1 MAASDTAAA
10 GAVGG
15 AREGE
20 PPFQHDDPG
29 AAAFVFR
36 VVPQLSPHLEALS
49 YWTFSDV
56 SPKACPKRA
65 PMTWIALSVAQIF
78 EENSIPRTEFHPVG
92 LPYDQPHYVRAAAP
106 FAVLFRQLKALL
118 YRA

>member
-1 MAASDTAAA
+1 MAASDTAA
-10 GAVGG
+10 GG
-15 AREGE
+15 VIGDARDGE

-56 SPKACPKRA
+56 SPKARPKRA
-65 PMTWIALSVAQIF
+65 PSLSDDLNCAVC
-78 EENSIPRTEFHPVG
+78 
-92 LPYDQPHYVRAAAP
+92 RAD
-106 FAVLFRQLKALL
+106 L
-118 YRA
+118 